1 MNNIFKKNYIFLLL
15 LIVIYVLFIIYNKKP
30 KRYENNNIINE
41 GFTSG
46 FREMYRPR
54 VRSARLIVEGYFN
67 KAKNNFQVI
76 LKKFGIV

>member
-1 MNNIFKKNYIFLLL
+1 MNIILKKKFVVFLLL
-15 LIVIYVLFIIYNKKP
+15 ISIYVLFVIYNKKP
-30 KRYENNNIINE
+30 KKYRNNNVNE

-54 VRSARLIVEGYFN
+54 VRRARLIVEGYFN
-67 KAKNNFQVI
+67 KAKNNFQLF

>member
-1 MNNIFKKNYIFLLL
+1 MNNIIKKNIIVLLL
-15 LIVIYVLFIIYNKKP
+15 LISIYVSFIIYNKKP
-30 KRYENNNIINE
+30 TIYRISNINE

-54 VRSARLIVEGYFN
+54 VRNTRLIVEGYFN
-67 KAKNNFQVI
+67 KANNNFQLF